1 LDDVWE
7 TRLDVRELSGTIDL
21 DYDLAM
27 KLSYQFWDQGNFY
40 NSQLEN
46 YSLQMRKDFSSD
58 VDEQLALGFTIDYA
72 QQDVAVEE
80 LDLFQ
85 LEERGVD
92 LTLDLEKKLLDRVK
106 LFSNLKYQVYNDYQ
120 LASAVLD
127 SNVAYDSN
135 YNYGVKTG
143 LKFEVGPGLQ
153 AKLGYRLQ
161 QESLQAVDE
170 TEVMVS
176 DYDLT
181 EIYQMQHGLFLGL
194 ETRF

>member
-1 LDDVWE
+1 
-7 TRLDVRELSGTIDL
+7 
-21 DYDLAM
+21 
-27 KLSYQFWDQGNFY
+27 
-40 NSQLEN
+40 
-46 YSLQMRKDFSSD
+46 
-58 VDEQLALGFTIDYA
+58 
-72 QQDVAVEE
+72 
-80 LDLFQ
+80 
-85 LEERGVD
+85 
-92 LTLDLEKKLLDRVK
+92 
-106 LFSNLKYQVYNDYQ
+106 VYNDYQ